1 MQPEF
6 WQERWRIS
14 QIGFHQSSV
23 DRNLQACWPI
33 LDMAANSDVFVPLCG
48 KSLDLKWL
56 REQGCKV
63 TGVEVSDIAVEA
75 FFMENGIP
83 ARRRPL
89 NGFDLYEAER
99 LRLFRGD
106 FFSLTRELLGN
117 ISVIYD
123 RAALISWEP
132 GTRARYVE
140 RMTAL
145 TLPGVHTLLI
155 VVDFPQAQ
163 MQGPPFSVTE
173 DDVDRLYGREHSIEK
188 LLQRD
193 ILEIEPRLR
202 ARGLTE
208 LREVCYR
215 LTRK

>member
-1 MQPEF
+1 VQPEF

-14 QIGFHQSSV
+14 QIGFHQSCV
-23 DRNLQACWPI
+23 DRNLQAYWPT
-33 LDMAANSDVFVPLCG
+33 LDVAADSDVLVPLCG

-63 TGVEVSDIAVEA
+63 TGVELSDIAVEA

-89 NGFDLYEAER
+89 AEFDLYEAER

-106 FFSLTRELLGN
+106 FFSLTRGLLGS
-117 ISVIYD
+117 ISAVYD

-132 GTRARYVE
+132 DTRARYVE
-140 RMTAL
+140 RMAAL
-145 TLPGVHTLLI
+145 TMPGAQTLLI
-155 VVDFPQAQ
+155 VVDYPQAQ
-163 MQGPPFSVTE
+163 MRGPPFAVTE
-173 DDVDRLYGREHSIEK
+173 HDLDRLYSSEHSIEQ
-188 LLQRD
+188 LVQRD
-193 ILEIEPRLR
+193 ILGFEPRLR

>member
-1 MQPEF
+1 VQPEF

-14 QIGFHQSSV
+14 QIGFHQSNV
-23 DRNLQACWPI
+23 ERNLQTYWPT
-33 LDMAANSDVFVPLCG
+33 LDVAANADVFVPLCG

-56 REQGCKV
+56 RDQGCAV
-63 TGVEVSDIAVEA
+63 TGVEISDIAVEA

-89 NGFDLYEAER
+89 AEFDLYETER
-99 LRLFRGD
+99 LRLFRGN
-106 FFSLTRELLGN
+106 FFSLTRTLLGN
-117 ISVIYD
+117 VSAIYD
-123 RAALISWEP
+123 RAALISWVP
-132 GTRARYVE
+132 SARARYVE

-145 TLPGVHTLLI
+145 TTPGAKTLLI

-173 DDVDRLYGREHSIEK
+173 HDVDGLYSREHSIEK
-188 LLQRD
+188 LAQRD
-193 ILEIEPRLR
+193 ILDIEPRLR

>member
-1 MQPEF
+1 VQPKF

-23 DRNLQACWPI
+23 DRNLQTYWPT
-33 LDMAANSDVFVPLCG
+33 LGVAANSDVFVPLCG
-48 KSLDLKWL
+48 KSLDLEWL
-56 REQGCKV
+56 REQGCNV

-75 FFMENGIP
+75 FFMENGIA

-89 NGFDLYEAER
+89 AEFDLYEAEG

-106 FFSLTRELLGN
+106 FFSLSCRLLGN
-117 ISVIYD
+117 ISAIYD
-123 RAALISWEP
+123 RAALISWDP
-132 GTRARYVE
+132 GMRARYVE
-140 RMTAL
+140 RMVAL
-145 TLPGVHTLLI
+145 TPPGAQTLLI

-173 DDVDRLYGREHSIEK
+173 ADVDSLYSRDHSIEK
-188 LLQRD
+188 LVQRD
-193 ILEIEPRLR
+193 ILDIEPRLR